1 MRSPFGAVLTIF
13 AGIVLFGTG
22 SVALCQAPT
31 APGGQAA
38 APSAPAAV
46 PNTGETVLHSNTNL
60 VLVDVVVADRGKPI
74 HGLDRARF
82 HVLEDGHEQT
92 LTAFDEHQTA
102 GRPQALPHVVKLP
115 PNTFSNDPIYPD
127 TGVVNVLLL
136 DGLNT
141 PVMNQMDV
149 RRTMIDYMGKI
160 KPGTPLAI
168 FTLASRLRLVAGFTT
183 DTALLVK
190 ALKEAKTG
198 PEQAMGGLSP
208 ETDKSTSQLIA
219 DLGVMAPSQFNVA
232 SLQQFTADFVAFQ
245 TDTRVTITLNALQEL
260 ARYLSAIPGRK
271 NLIWFSG
278 SFPISLDPDPK
289 LKRPVDATRD
299 YTADVRRTTELLSA
313 ARVAVYPVDARGLTS
328 PMFAQASTN
337 TFGGPDSS
345 GIGIVAKSDKAEDQK
360 MNEHSS
366 MQQIAE
372 QTGGQEYVNTN
383 ALAAAVESAVEHGS
397 DYYTVGYV
405 PGADKLDGKFHKI
418 QVKVEGVSYKLAYR
432 RGYFADTAGKSSE
445 PDPVKQSMMAAA
457 AMHGEPPATQI
468 LFQARVM
475 QADDPQIKGVKLQ
488 DGPAGAMAA
497 TLKGPV
503 SRYAVD
509 MRIDPKGIRFE
520 DTPEGTHMA
529 SVELAVIAYDGDGKR
544 VNYFDKS
551 VTLNL
556 KPEQYARVMAG
567 KIPAI
572 VPLDLPAGNVSLRM
586 VILDRAAG
594 RTGSLEVPVTIA
606 AVKAAN

>member
-1 MRSPFGAVLTIF
+1 MRSTLCTLLIAV
-13 AGIVLFGTG
+13 AGILILGAGTA
-22 SVALCQAPT
+22 ALSRAQASS
-31 APGGQAA
+31 ASQAV
-38 APSAPAAV
+38 SAPAPAV
-46 PNTGETVLHSNTNL
+46 VPDTGETVFRANSNL

-74 HGLDRARF
+74 HGLDRGRF
-82 HVLEDGHEQT
+82 HLFEDGREQT
-92 LTAFDEHQTA
+92 VTAFDEHQFT
-102 GRPQALPHVVKLP
+102 GQAQASPHIVKLP
-115 PNTFSNDPIYPD
+115 PNTFSNDPVYPD
-127 TGVVNVLLL
+127 NGVVNILLL

-141 PVMNQMDV
+141 PLINQMDV

-160 KPGTPLAI
+160 QPGTPLAI

-183 DTALLVK
+183 DAALLVK
-190 ALKEAKTG
+190 ALKETKAG
-198 PEQAMGGLSP
+198 PQQAVGGMSP
-208 ETDKSTSQLIA
+208 TTETSTSQLIA
-219 DLGVMAPSQFNVA
+219 DLGVMAPSSFNVA
-232 SLQQFTADFVAFQ
+232 SLQQFTADFAAFQ
-245 TDTRVTITLNALQEL
+245 TDARVTITLNALQEL

-289 LKRPVDATRD
+289 LKRPIDAVRD
-299 YTADVRRTTELLSA
+299 YTDDVRRTAELLSA
-313 ARVAVYPVDARGLTS
+313 ARVAVYPVDARGLIS
-328 PMFAQASTN
+328 PLFAQASTN
-337 TFGGPDSS
+337 TFGGPDST
-345 GIGIVAKSDKAEDQK
+345 GIGVVAKSNAAEDEK

-383 ALAAAVESAVEHGS
+383 ALAAAVASAVEHGS

-405 PGADKLDGKFHKI
+405 PGADKLDGKFHKL

-432 RGYFADTAGKSSE
+432 RGYFADTPGKSSE

-468 LFQARVM
+468 LFQSLVV
-475 QADDPQIKGVKLQ
+475 QADDPQIKGVKLP

-503 SRYAVD
+503 IRYVVD
-509 MRIDPKGIRFE
+509 MRIDPKGVLFE
-520 DTPEGTHMA
+520 KTPEGMEMA
-529 SVELAVIAYDGDGKR
+529 AVELALIAYDGDGKR

-572 VPLDLPAGNVSLRM
+572 VPLDLPAGNLSLRM

-594 RTGSLEVPVTIA
+594 RTGSLEVPVTVG
-606 AVKAAN
+606 AVKAGD